1 MIFFR
6 AVAGSEVQL
15 SSDGGGRGLVGGE
28 EGDRGLG
35 KASVSLKGKDKL
47 RACGED
53 LVPGYTTLS
62 VRVRANI

>member
-35 KASVSLKGKDKL
+35 KASVSLK
-47 RACGED
+47 
-53 LVPGYTTLS
+53 
-62 VRVRANI
+62 